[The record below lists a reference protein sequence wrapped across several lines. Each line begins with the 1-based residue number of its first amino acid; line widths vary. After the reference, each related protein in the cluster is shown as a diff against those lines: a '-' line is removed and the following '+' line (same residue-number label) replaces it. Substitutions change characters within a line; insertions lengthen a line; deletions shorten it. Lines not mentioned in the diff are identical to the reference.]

1 MDTLIVAAILIVV
14 ITLGYYYYMGSDEE
28 EGFTDELTKGSYVSR
43 FFPRR
48 GDVGEFGEEVGFQRD
63 DRYFAD
69 YADIQR
75 LGTANDF
82 CRMVEPEGSKDP
94 KQAFFACA
102 LAATENL
109 SGTSFRTESVGEG
122 LKRSRDDY
130 MNDTAKSGRQ
140 DYCRILK
147 QGDGSF
153 QPMCRRAL
161 DTRFAKKDTVDPSP
175 PPQITTLLNFYDGI
189 IMWLRLRDDMVDYAQ
204 NLLVQKA
211 GGITVPE
218 KPLKPTETTEGLA
231 FNGVDQ
237 FLRLGENRSLEF
249 GGGAGA
255 IALRSMR
262 AVSFWVYFDE
272 FTNNAHIFDFGSG
285 AGKDNVFLGIVGR
298 GNPTV
303 STSSVRDLLCGD
315 NDTLPKGPSGQQ
327 PVYSDGFAAIPS
339 GCLETAEGG
348 STAKGFTDGAKLVR
362 PQKLM
367 QDSAANCDEYTCPAP
382 EIVGRRM
389 APLQPRA
396 LAQGSPI
403 SADLIYEVWD
413 AQQRKMQIKA
423 SNAVKLKTWHF
434 VVITA
439 TNNDAFR
446 PDLSIRVD
454 GAELVKKPGGFLPQ
468 SDFTTHNYIGK
479 SNWSSATS
487 QYENR
492 DELFKGRLFDFR
504 TYQTPM
510 SFEKQQASMKWGAAN
525 LGIPVPGSPKKG
537 RQSKYMQDVIPVNEL
552 SNFESID
559 KQRYT
564 IGDTESE
571 ITILK

>member
-1 MDTLIVAAILIVV
+1 MEQVHVLAIGLIVFFSI
-14 ITLGYYYYMGSDEE
+14 GYYYYFMDDDEGYE
-28 EGFTDELTKGSYVSR
+28 DLNPGALAR
-43 FFPRR
+43 QFFPKR
-48 GDVGEFGEEVGFQRD
+48 GDIGEFSEEVGFQRD
-63 DRYFAD
+63 DRYFAG
-69 YADIQR
+69 YADVQR

-94 KQAFFACA
+94 KNAFFACA

-109 SGTSFRTESVGEG
+109 SGTAFRTENVGQG

-130 MNDTAKSGRQ
+130 MNDTAKAGRQ

-147 QGDGSF
+147 TADGSF

-161 DTRFAKKDTVDPSP
+161 DTRFAKKDTVDPAP
-175 PPQITTLLNFYDGI
+175 PPSINTLLNFYEGVMI
-189 IMWLRLRDDMVDYAQ
+189 WLRLRDDMVDYAQ
-204 NLLVQKA
+204 NITIQRG
-211 GGITVPE
+211 GGIEISE
-218 KPLKPTETTEGLA
+218 KPLKPTEVTEGLQ

-237 FLRLGENRSLEF
+237 FLRLGVNRSLEF
-249 GGGAGA
+249 GGGDVT
-255 IALRSMR
+255 LRSMR

-303 STSSVRDLLCGD
+303 STASVRDLLCD
-315 NDTLPKGPSGQQ
+315 VNDTLPKGPSGQQ

-339 GCLETAEGG
+339 GCLETATGG
-348 STAKGFTDGAKLVR
+348 STAKGFTEGAA
-362 PQKLM
+362 LM
-367 QDSAANCDEYTCPAP
+367 RTQQLMRDSAANVNDYNCPAP
-382 EIVGRRM
+382 EVVGRRM

-396 LAQGSPI
+396 LAAGSPV

-413 AQQRKMQIKA
+413 ARQRKMQIKA

-434 VVITA
+434 VVVTA
-439 TNNDAFR
+439 TNDDAFR
-446 PDLSIRVD
+446 PDISIRVD

-468 SDFTTHNYIGK
+468 TDYTTHNYIGK
-479 SNWSSATS
+479 SNWASATS
-487 QYENR
+487 QFENR
-492 DELFKGRLFDFR
+492 DEYFKGRLFDFR
-504 TYQTPM
+504 TYTSPM
-510 SFEKQQASMKWGAAN
+510 TFEKQNESMKWGAGN
-525 LGIPVPGSPKKG
+525 LGIPVPGTQKSG
-537 RQSKYMQDVIPVNEL
+537 RSSKYMQDVVPINEL

-564 IGDTESE
+564 IGDTTSE
-571 ITILK
+571 ITLLK

>member
-1 MDTLIVAAILIVV
+1 MNNIVLSIALIVV
-14 ITLGYYYYMGSDEE
+14 FSIGYYYYFSPDDEAFE
-28 EGFTDELTKGSYVSR
+28 DLTPGSYISR

-48 GDVGEFGEEVGFQRD
+48 GDVGEFSEEVGWRRD
-63 DRYFAD
+63 DRYFAG
-69 YADIQR
+69 YADVQR
-75 LGTANDF
+75 LGTPNDF
-82 CRMVEPEGSKDP
+82 CRMVEPEGSADP
-94 KQAFFACA
+94 KLAFFACA

-109 SGTSFRTESVGEG
+109 SGTSFRTETVGEG

-130 MNDTAKSGRQ
+130 MGEKGKSGRQ

-147 QGDGSF
+147 QSDGSF

-161 DTRFAKKDTVDPSP
+161 ETSFGKKDVVDPVP
-175 PPQITTLLNFYDGI
+175 PPQINTLLNFYSGVV
-189 IMWLRLRDDMVDYAQ
+189 MWLRLRDDMVDYAQ
-204 NLLVQKA
+204 NLMVQRA
-211 GGITVPE
+211 GGIRIDE
-218 KPLKPTETTEGLA
+218 KPLKPTETTEGLQ

-249 GGGAGA
+249 GGKV
-255 IALRSMR
+255 ISLRSVR
-262 AVSFWVYFDE
+262 AFSFWVYFDE

-285 AGKDNVFLGIVGR
+285 AGKDNVFVGIVGR

-303 STSSVRDLLCGD
+303 STASVRDLLCD
-315 NDTLPKGPSGQQ
+315 VNDTLPKGPSGQQ

-339 GCLETAEGG
+339 GCLETATGG
-348 STAKGFTDGAKLVR
+348 STAKGFTDGAAVMR
-362 PQKLM
+362 PQQLM
-367 QDSAANCDEYTCPAP
+367 RDSSANCNDYECPAP
-382 EIVGRRM
+382 EVVGRRM
-389 APLQPRA
+389 PPLQPRA
-396 LAQGSPI
+396 LAAGSPM

-423 SNAVKLKTWHF
+423 SNAVKLRTWQF

-446 PDLSIRVD
+446 PDISIRVD

-468 SDFTTHNYIGK
+468 SDYTTHNYIGK

-487 QYENR
+487 QFENR

-504 TYQTPM
+504 AYDAPM
-510 SFEKQQASMKWGAAN
+510 SFTSQNESMKWGAGN
-525 LGIPVPGSPKKG
+525 LGIPVPGSDRQKPG
-537 RQSKYMQDVIPVNEL
+537 RSSKYMQDVVPINEL

-564 IGDTESE
+564 IGDTTSE
-571 ITILK
+571 ITLLE